1 VNGAARA
8 PLFTMNMNLNG
19 WVLAAALTI
28 GLGGFALQADDAKD
42 YSKTKQYQQ
51 GVREGKDDHAR
62 NKDHSKKRHF
72 NKDED
77 QKAYE
82 QGYQKGF
89 VVEVKVP

>member
-1 VNGAARA
+1 
-8 PLFTMNMNLNG
+8 MNMNLNR

-28 GLGGFALQADDAKD
+28 GLGGFALQADEAKD

-89 VVEVKVP
+89 VVEVKIP